1 MHPSIDLDHQWRA
14 RYSQLS
20 IVIPNWLVTK
30 MPRLSATSSASVP
43 ASEAAVEAAA
53 SAAAM
58 TTTPAGAPPCPTGG
72 PGGPRCCSRCSTS
85 YARILSNNTKA
96 TETAAIS
103 EVGQEVAQ
111 LEEMLR
117 DAQMR
122 LRLAVDVQKENDIRR
137 GAVGDTT
144 V

>member
-1 MHPSIDLDHQWRA
+1 MDLWRA
-14 RYSQLS
+14 WYSQQLS

-30 MPRLSATSSASVP
+30 MPRLSATSSDSVP
-43 ASEAAVEAAA
+43 ASEAAA
-53 SAAAM
+53 AAAM
-58 TTTPAGAPPCPTGG
+58 TTSTPAGAPASCPTGG

-85 YARILSNNTKA
+85 YARILSNTTKA
-96 TETAAIS
+96 AETAAIS

>member
-1 MHPSIDLDHQWRA
+1 
-14 RYSQLS
+14 
-20 IVIPNWLVTK
+20 
-30 MPRLSATSSASVP
+30 MPRLSATSSDSVP
-43 ASEAAVEAAA
+43 ASEAAA
-53 SAAAM
+53 AAAM
-58 TTTPAGAPPCPTGG
+58 TTSTPAGAPPCPTGG

-85 YARILSNNTKA
+85 YARILSNTTKA
-96 TETAAIS
+96 AETAAIS

>member
-1 MHPSIDLDHQWRA
+1 
-14 RYSQLS
+14 
-20 IVIPNWLVTK
+20 

-43 ASEAAVEAAA
+43 ASEAAVEAEDHTATT
-53 SAAAM
+53 AAAM

>member
-1 MHPSIDLDHQWRA
+1 
-14 RYSQLS
+14 
-20 IVIPNWLVTK
+20 
-30 MPRLSATSSASVP
+30 MPRLSATPSAPVP
-43 ASEAAVEAAA
+43 ASEVAVEEAAA
-53 SAAAM
+53 TAAAADGSAAAAM

-85 YARILSNNTKA
+85 YARILSNTTRA
-96 TETAAIS
+96 AETATIAA
-103 EVGQEVAQ
+103 VGQEVAQ

-122 LRLAVDVQKENDIRR
+122 LRLAVDVQKENDVRR

-144 V
+144 L

>member
-1 MHPSIDLDHQWRA
+1 
-14 RYSQLS
+14 
-20 IVIPNWLVTK
+20 
-30 MPRLSATSSASVP
+30 MPRLSATSSDSVP
-43 ASEAAVEAAA
+43 ASEAAA
-53 SAAAM
+53 AAAM
-58 TTTPAGAPPCPTGG
+58 TTSTPAGAPASCPTGG

-85 YARILSNNTKA
+85 YARILSNTTKA
-96 TETAAIS
+96 AETAAIS
-103 EVGQEVAQ
+103 EVGQEVTQ

>member
-1 MHPSIDLDHQWRA
+1 
-14 RYSQLS
+14 
-20 IVIPNWLVTK
+20 
-30 MPRLSATSSASVP
+30 MPRLSATSSASVL
-43 ASEAAVEAAA
+43 ASEAAAE
-53 SAAAM
+53 AAAM
-58 TTTPAGAPPCPTGG
+58 TTSTPAGAPASCPTGG

-85 YARILSNNTKA
+85 YARILSNTTKA
-96 TETAAIS
+96 AETAAIS
-103 EVGQEVAQ
+103 EVGQEVTQ

>member
-1 MHPSIDLDHQWRA
+1 
-14 RYSQLS
+14 
-20 IVIPNWLVTK
+20 

-43 ASEAAVEAAA
+43 ASEAAVEAAE
-53 SAAAM
+53 AM
-58 TTTPAGAPPCPTGG
+58 TTSTPAGAPPCPTGG

-85 YARILSNNTKA
+85 YARILSNTTKTA
-96 TETAAIS
+96 ETAAIS

>member
-1 MHPSIDLDHQWRA
+1 
-14 RYSQLS
+14 
-20 IVIPNWLVTK
+20 

-43 ASEAAVEAAA
+43 ASEAAVEAAE
-53 SAAAM
+53 AM
-58 TTTPAGAPPCPTGG
+58 TTSTPAGAPASCPTGG